1 MRCEVAIAVF
11 YQNRQFVGVLEAFP
25 RVFRPVLIS
34 FGLYFRFES
43 QGRQNGLSTYPPNG
57 VSSHVPSC
65 RASMGLSRKPR
76 TCRGQTGPRHGFHQC
91 GIKPTG
97 SDTVSP
103 DISTHDL
110 YMLGT
115 SFCLCAALL
124 LVELMLTTASRLHS
138 APAERML
145 WPCLG
150 GEASRA
156 LGVEKPADK
165 EPSGHRFLQWVVRHL
180 GWPYGGGV

>member
-1 MRCEVAIAVF
+1 MSPALLPLDCR
-11 YQNRQFVGVLEAFP
+11 
-25 RVFRPVLIS
+25 
-34 FGLYFRFES
+34 
-43 QGRQNGLSTYPPNG
+43 GRLGGWPPL
-57 VSSHVPSC
+57 C
-65 RASMGLSRKPR
+65 RAAMGLSRTPR

-91 GIKPTG
+91 GIKPTR

-110 YMLGT
+110 DILGT

-165 EPSGHRFLQWVVRHL
+165 EPSGQGAKRTQILAMGCSTPGLALWRGCLACRFNGRILLAGTGSV
-180 GWPYGGGV
+180 

>member
-1 MRCEVAIAVF
+1 MSPALLPLDCR
-11 YQNRQFVGVLEAFP
+11 
-25 RVFRPVLIS
+25 
-34 FGLYFRFES
+34 
-43 QGRQNGLSTYPPNG
+43 GRLGGWPPL
-57 VSSHVPSC
+57 C
-65 RASMGLSRKPR
+65 RAAMGLSRTPR

-91 GIKPTG
+91 GMKPTG

-124 LVELMLTTASRLHS
+124 LVELMLTTASRLHA
-138 APAERML
+138 APAARML

-180 GWPYGGGV
+180 GWPYGGGVLSFSKEEFTRHKWCSMAW